1 MPQRKWL
8 KRLCWFV
15 CYWLIG
21 VAAMLALGYP
31 IWLVLS

>member
-21 VAAMLALGYP
+21 VAA
-31 IWLVLS
+31 LVTWFMMMGS